1 MAKQKINLNHLANK
15 PVASMDEL
23 LLGTPPTP
31 ITQNLAPAPVTEQL
45 PDASAKIRF
54 TNALPP
60 ETFLRLQQYTFW
72 SHETIGDVLNEAI
85 LAYLEGKPEAD
96 KTIPAKQAQRRRLPS
111 V

>member
-1 MAKQKINLNHLANK
+1 MAKQKINLDHLANK
-15 PVASMDEL
+15 PAASMDEL
-23 LLGTPPTP
+23 LLGTPAASP
-31 ITQNLAPAPVTEQL
+31 TQNPVPSVAEMS
-45 PDASAKIRF
+45 DASAKIRF
-54 TNALPP
+54 TNALPA

-96 KTIPAKQAQRRRLPS
+96 RTIPAKQAQRRRLPS

>member
-1 MAKQKINLNHLANK
+1 MAKQKINLDHLANK
-15 PVASMDEL
+15 PAASMDEL
-23 LLGTPPTP
+23 LLGASATPTV
-31 ITQNLAPAPVTEQL
+31 QNATLESPAEI

-85 LAYLEGKPEAD
+85 LAHLEGKPEAD
-96 KTIPAKQAQRRRLPS
+96 KTIPAKQAQRRRLPT

>member
-1 MAKQKINLNHLANK
+1 MAKQKVNLNHLASK
-15 PVASMDEL
+15 PAASMDEL
-23 LLGTPPTP
+23 LLGTSSTPVPPTP
-31 ITQNLAPAPVTEQL
+31 VLEPVA
-45 PDASAKIRF
+45 DAVDTSAKIRF

-85 LAYLEGKPEAD
+85 LAYLKGKPEAD

-111 V
+111 I